1 MTQPSAGFGFL
12 PWLRTGLA
20 GEISRADG
28 DPSAQPR
35 ASVQVTV
42 VIDAVGQPRPVPVTL
57 PLVGPGEVGALDPRA
72 VIRTAPVAGVLDAEP
87 HELPLVEFAEPDLP
101 WRYTPA
107 TAAPDGR
114 LRPWLVLAVLRTDE
128 ITADDPAG
136 SDGRLPAITVSS
148 ASALPRLDQSWAWAH
163 VQVDGFQPATEDLA
177 TVDPRRVRARL
188 LAARHLAP
196 RTGYVAVLVP
206 AFERGRLAGLRE
218 PVPDSVDGLASA
230 WSPAATAIRLPVYH
244 RWSFQTGEQADF
256 EQLARRLVGRPAD
269 ATVGTYPLDVSA
281 PDPALPAAAT
291 APLDF
296 SGALV
301 SPAAAPAPWP
311 GEQRSAFV
319 AALATLL
326 NQPADA
332 LAQDSLGEPLVA
344 PPLWGRWHAAVD
356 RLELTDG
363 ASPQWF
369 HELNADPR
377 LRATAGLGA
386 EVVRR
391 NDQELIAE
399 AWDQVEGI
407 VAANGALRWAQAAR
421 EASSK
426 LLANHLAA
434 LDYDT
439 LVQVTAPVHAHLLV
453 DPATAG
459 PASAP
464 RTAAAHLQVSPI
476 PDGATDGR
484 VRRARRPAAR
494 RAAARARRAAAA
506 SPAGSDASSTAFPAG
521 ADAPSAASAADAPT
535 VAFPTA
541 DSSTAA
547 GPPGAP
553 PAGPPQPA
561 TAAGAP
567 AGLLSRLND
576 RGLRTRPVVP
586 TPAGMVVTT
595 LTAAVSRPGGP
606 LPGAPAGAAA
616 RAVPPGGAGEPTQ
629 PLPGATP
636 VPPPA
641 AGWLPG
647 VAGAV
652 LDTGGAV
659 NTPVP
664 ITTDPRD
671 RDTVARTA
679 ALFGQA
685 MVNLVAAADAA
696 PAAGPVLYQADLP
709 ALASTLTAKLD
720 PAHTI
725 TAGIRSR
732 LRLAPW
738 IAWAASDP
746 LEQVMAVPEFDTP
759 MYEPLRD
766 LGQDWLLPGAGA
778 VPPETVT
785 VVLPNQRF
793 IEAYLLGLS
802 FEMGREL
809 LFHEYPTDQ
818 RGTYF
823 PQFWDTRGT
832 LTPAG
837 TPADPAALHDIT
849 PIPSWHAD
857 AGLGTNTGR
866 PSPTNGELVLLV
878 KGELLRRFPRTLVT
892 AVTAVLGSDGLR
904 TLGDTAAYPVFLG
917 RLEPDIAFFGF
928 DLTVAQA
935 RGGSGPDDLG
945 WFFVLA
951 EHPTEPRFGL
961 DADNG
966 EYAGK
971 PTSWSDLNWA
981 HLAPDAQALAGLD
994 YVDLGA
1000 ALPDVSA
1007 VVPAAGDPTVAWH
1020 VSGAPAGANG
1030 SDLAWIT
1037 LRRPFRVAIHGAD
1050 VLPEAAP

>member
-20 GEISRADG
+20 GGIGRADG
-28 DPSAQPR
+28 DPMTQPR

-42 VIDAVGQPRPVPVTL
+42 VVDAAGDARPVPVTL
-57 PLVGPGEVGALDPRA
+57 PLVGPGDVGGLDARA

-87 HELPLVEFAEPDLP
+87 NELALVEFGEPDLP

-107 TAAPDGR
+107 KAAPDGR
-114 LRPWLVLAVLRTDE
+114 LRPWLVLAVLREDE
-128 ITADDPAG
+128 IAADDPAG
-136 SDGRLPAITVSS
+136 SDGRLPAITVSA
-148 ASALPRLDQSWAWAH
+148 ASALPQLDQSWAWAH
-163 VQVDGFQPATEDLA
+163 VQVDGLQPGVEDLS
-177 TVDPRRVRARL
+177 TVDSRRVRARL
-188 LAARHLAP
+188 LAARHLVP
-196 RTGYVAVLVP
+196 RTSYVAVLVP
-206 AFERGRLAGLRE
+206 AFERGRLAGLRA
-218 PVPDSVDGLASA
+218 PVPDGVDALAPA
-230 WSPAATAIRLPVYH
+230 WSPAATAIRLPVYF
-244 RWSFQTGEQADF
+244 RWRFQTGEQADF

-269 ATVGTYPLDVSA
+269 ATVGTYALDVSA

-301 SPAAAPAPWP
+301 SPAATPPPWSP
-311 GEQRSAFV
+311 GERSAFV
-319 AALATLL
+319 AALATVL

-356 RLELTDG
+356 RLALAAG

-391 NDQELIAE
+391 NDQELMAE
-399 AWDQVEGI
+399 AWDQVEGV
-407 VAANGALRWAQAAR
+407 VAANEALRRAQAAR

-434 LDYDT
+434 LDADT
-439 LVQVTAPVHAHLLV
+439 LLQVTAPVHGHLLV

-459 PASAP
+459 PAAP
-464 RTAAAHLQVSPI
+464 ARTAAAHLSASPI
-476 PDGATDGR
+476 PDGATDGL
-484 VRRARRPAAR
+484 VRRARRPAVRRAAALAR
-494 RAAARARRAAAA
+494 RAAAVAAA
-506 SPAGSDASSTAFPAG
+506 G
-521 ADAPSAASAADAPT
+521 SAASGGEPSA
-535 VAFPTA
+535 V
-541 DSSTAA
+541 
-547 GPPGAP
+547 GAP
-553 PAGPPQPA
+553 PTPLPPEPV
-561 TAAGAP
+561 P
-567 AGLLSRLND
+567 AGLLTRLNE
-576 RGLRTRPVVP
+576 RELRTRPVEAV
-586 TPAGMVVTT
+586 PAGMVVTT
-595 LTAAVSRPGGP
+595 LTAVTRPGGP
-606 LPGAPAGAAA
+606 LPHPPIGMAA
-616 RAVPPGGAGEPTQ
+616 RPVPTGGEPTE
-629 PLPGATP
+629 
-636 VPPPA
+636 PPPVSA
-641 AGWLPG
+641 PIPAPASGWLPG
-647 VAGAV
+647 VAGSV

-671 RDTVARTA
+671 HDIVVKTA
-679 ALFGQA
+679 ERFGQA
-685 MVNLVAAADAA
+685 MVKLVAVADAA

-709 ALASTLTAKLD
+709 ALASTLSAKLD
-720 PAHTI
+720 PARTI

-732 LRLAPW
+732 LRVAPW
-738 IAWAASDP
+738 IPWAASDP
-746 LEQVMAVPEFDTP
+746 LEQVMAAPEFDTP
-759 MYEPLRD
+759 MYGPLRD

-778 VPPETVT
+778 IPPETVT

-793 IEAYLLGLS
+793 VEAYLLGLS

-823 PQFWDTRGT
+823 PQFWDTRGA

-837 TPADPAALHDIT
+837 TPADPVTLHDIT
-849 PIPSWHAD
+849 PIPGWHAD
-857 AGLGTNTGR
+857 AGLGSNSGR
-866 PSPTNGELVLLV
+866 PGPTNGELVLLV
-878 KGELLRRFPRTLVT
+878 KGELLRRFPRTLVS
-892 AVTAVLGSDGLR
+892 AVSAVVGSDGLR
-904 TLGDTAAYPVFLG
+904 TLGDTVTYPVFSG

-928 DLTVAQA
+928 DLSVAQA
-935 RGGSGPDDLG
+935 RGGSGPGDLG

-971 PTSWSDLNWA
+971 PGSWPDLNWA
-981 HLAPDAQALAGLD
+981 HLAPDAQALEGLD

-1007 VVPAAGDPTVAWH
+1007 VVPAPGDPAVAWH
-1020 VSGAPAGANG
+1020 ATGAPAGANG

-1050 VLPEAAP
+1050 VLPPEATP

>member
-20 GEISRADG
+20 GGISRADG
-28 DPSAQPR
+28 DPAAEPWASA
-35 ASVQVTV
+35 QVTV
-42 VIDAVGQPRPVPVTL
+42 VIDASGESRPVPVTL
-57 PLVGPGEVGALDPRA
+57 PLVGPGEVGGLDPRA
-72 VIRTAPVAGVLDAEP
+72 VIRVAPVVGVLDAEP
-87 HELPLVEFAEPDLP
+87 NELALVEFGEPDLP

-114 LRPWLVLAVLRTDE
+114 LRPWLVLAVLRADE
-128 ITADDPAG
+128 ISADDPAG
-136 SDGRLPAITVSS
+136 GDGRLPALTVAT

-163 VQVDGFQPATEDLA
+163 VQVDGFQPAIEDLS

-188 LAARHLAP
+188 LAPRHLTPKTA
-196 RTGYVAVLVP
+196 YVAVLVP

-218 PVPDSVDGLASA
+218 QVPDSVDGLAPA
-230 WSPAATAIRLPVYH
+230 WSPEATAVRLPVYY
-244 RWSFQTGEQADF
+244 RWNFQTGEQADF
-256 EQLARRLVGRPAD
+256 EQLARRLVGRRAD
-269 ATVGTYPLDVSA
+269 ATVGTYALDVSA

-296 SGALV
+296 SGALI
-301 SPAAAPAPWP
+301 SPAATPAPWP
-311 GEQRSAFV
+311 PEQRSAFV
-319 AALATLL
+319 AALAGLL

-332 LAQDSLGEPLVA
+332 LVQDSLGEPLVA

-356 RLELTDG
+356 RLAVTEG

-391 NDQELIAE
+391 NDQELMAQ
-399 AWDQVEGI
+399 AWDQVEGVI
-407 VAANGALRWAQAAR
+407 AANEALRRAQAAR
-421 EASSK
+421 EASGK
-426 LLANHLAA
+426 LLANHLGA

-439 LVQVTAPVHAHLLV
+439 LVQVTAPVHTHLLV
-453 DPATAG
+453 DPGTAAAG
-459 PASAP
+459 SPA
-464 RTAAAHLQVSPI
+464 RTAAAHLAASPI

-494 RAAARARRAAAA
+494 RAAALARRAAAGA
-506 SPAGSDASSTAFPAG
+506 AASDAATVALPTAG
-521 ADAPSAASAADAPT
+521 A
-535 VAFPTA
+535 
-541 DSSTAA
+541 
-547 GPPGAP
+547 GAP
-553 PAGPPQPA
+553 PPVPAPLPPQP
-561 TAAGAP
+561 GP
-567 AGLLSRLND
+567 AGLLTRLND
-576 RGLRTRPVVP
+576 RDLRTRPVPP

-595 LTAAVSRPGGP
+595 LTATTRPGGP
-606 LPGAPAGAAA
+606 LPGGPLPGGAVPGSAVPGGAVPGGPVRATARVAPPAGAP
-616 RAVPPGGAGEPTQ
+616 VPEPPT
-629 PLPGATP
+629 LP

-641 AGWLPG
+641 VGWLPG

-652 LDTGGAV
+652 LDAGGAV
-659 NTPVP
+659 NVPVP

-671 RDTVARTA
+671 HDTVARTA
-679 ALFGQA
+679 ALFGKA

-709 ALASTLTAKLD
+709 ALATTVTAKLD
-720 PAHTI
+720 PARTI
-725 TAGIRSR
+725 TAGIRGR

-738 IAWAASDP
+738 IPWAASDP
-746 LEQVMAVPEFDTP
+746 LEQVMAAPEFDTP

-778 VPPETVT
+778 IPPDTVT

-823 PQFWDTRGT
+823 PQFWDTRGA

-849 PIPSWHAD
+849 AIPGWHPD
-857 AGLGTNTGR
+857 AGLGNNSGR
-866 PSPTNGELVLLV
+866 PNPANGELVLLV
-878 KGELLRRFPRTLVT
+878 KGELLRRFPRTLVS
-892 AVTAVLGSDGLR
+892 AVTAVLGGDGLR
-904 TLGDTAAYPVFLG
+904 TLGDTIAYPVFSG

-928 DLTVAQA
+928 DLTEAQA

-961 DADNG
+961 DADDG
-966 EYAGK
+966 DYAGK
-971 PTSWSDLNWA
+971 PSSWPDLNWA
-981 HLAPDAQALAGLD
+981 HLAPDAQALAALD
-994 YVDLGA
+994 YLDLGA

-1007 VVPAAGDPTVAWH
+1007 VVPAAGDPPVAWH
-1020 VSGAPAGANG
+1020 LTGNPTGANG

-1050 VLPEAAP
+1050 VLPEATP